1 MISKIHSLAVNGLSS
16 DIIDVEVDI
25 NNGMPN
31 FTIV

>member
-16 DIIDVEVDI
+16 HIIDVEVDI
-25 NNGMPN
+25 NNGLPN